1 MTTGKPK
8 NKPVKLKKFKVC
20 PTKFAPRNSLQLV
33 CCGHC
38 AYLYQK
44 QQSEKKA
51 ADKALEERKVW
62 REHKAKLKPLKLWED
77 MTQRAVNDYIPK
89 GRDVDKPCI
98 SCGTWET
105 VQWEAGHYRS
115 RGSASHIRYHED
127 NLAKQCHRCNFDL
140 SGNQAAYRI
149 GLVERIG
156 PQRVEA
162 LENNNTPHRY
172 TREELDGIRSL
183 YRAKL
188 REFKNFRRQP
198 KCLPI
203 SIQR

>member
-1 MTTGKPK
+1 MITGKPK
-8 NKPVKLKKFKVC
+8 NKPVKLKKCKVC

-44 QQSEKKA
+44 RQSEKKA
-51 ADKALEERKVW
+51 VDKALEERKAW
-62 REHKAKLKPLKLWED
+62 RERKAKLKPLKHWED
-77 MTQRAVNDYIPK
+77 MTQRAVNDYITK

-115 RGSASHIRYHED
+115 RGAASHLRYNED
-127 NLAKQCHRCNFDL
+127 NIHKQCHRCNDDL
-140 SGNQAAYRI
+140 SSNSIPYRGALI
-149 GLVERIG
+149 LKIG

-188 REFKNFRRQP
+188 RELKKLQEAA
-198 KCLPI
+198 
-203 SIQR
+203 